1 MIGEIFG
8 PYTVLEQLGA
18 GGMGLVFKAHD
29 ARLQRHVALKVI
41 RKETVTPEYRERF
54 LREARLASALCHP
67 NIITIF
73 DIGREGE
80 IDYILMEYVEG
91 KTLHQVIPPTG
102 MPVRAMLELAIQIA
116 AGIDAAHSAG
126 VIHRDLKPANVL
138 VSSGGCVKIL
148 DFGLAKSAALKAGD
162 PNDTRTVELTVD
174 GGFLGTIGYM
184 SPEQARGE
192 SVDHRT
198 DIFAFGVILYQ
209 MLTAEL
215 PFRAP
220 NPLAM
225 LSAIQ
230 SEPPR
235 SIRASHANVPRSL
248 EALVFRALEKRRET
262 RFQHVQEISA
272 ALKTAINNPELM
284 DERPAAYNPAEYET
298 QLMTSAVPHAS
309 GGSRAPVGL
318 PPAIGMERTSL
329 AVLPLRSLSS
339 DPEDGY
345 LAAGISEDIMRGLTG
360 VPGLRIAPQIAA
372 FHYQDHASNLRGLAY
387 GLNIRYVLSGSFR
400 RSGQRIRVSVQ
411 LSDAIQESL
420 IWSNNFDR
428 GLEDIFAVQEEIS
441 RAIVRSIG
449 GQLIRADAEY
459 AHRVPTDSLDAWG
472 LLRKAYHIWTYSFSV
487 AGVFEAV
494 ALLRRAV
501 EIDPEYAAAHAY
513 LGLYLIQSAIHR
525 ISPDPVSDR
534 THALEAAE
542 RAVQLAP
549 KDPEVLAQS
558 ALVFIHCSMYDR
570 AAAALRLTVKMAP
583 FDLVAWGYLGFAHA
597 CAGAA
602 KQVEEAFQILTQLIT
617 DAPDHPS
624 LPYWLQFASSAC
636 LRSERFAEA
645 EANARRCFELQP
657 GFVFTQIFLA
667 EALCR
672 LGRPAEARGV
682 LDTIAA
688 YNPSFSLAVFE
699 DVALHTC
706 HTQERVDQ
714 LCGAIKSLGLYS

>member
-1 MIGEIFG
+1 MIGETFG

-18 GGMGLVFKAHD
+18 GGMGLVFKARD
-29 ARLQRHVALKVI
+29 ARLQRTVALKVI
-41 RKETVTPEYRERF
+41 RAEAVTPEYRERF
-54 LREARLASALCHP
+54 LREARLASGLNHP
-67 NIITIF
+67 NIITIY
-73 DIGREGE
+73 DIGRERD
-80 IDYILMEYVEG
+80 IDFILMEYVEG
-91 KTLHQVIPPTG
+91 KPLHELIPPSG
-102 MPVRAMLELAIQIA
+102 MAVTPMLELAIQIA

-138 VSSGGCVKIL
+138 ISNSGSAKIL
-148 DFGLAKSAALKAGD
+148 DFGLAKSTRLEHAD
-162 PNDTRTVELTVD
+162 PNITRTVELTID

-192 SVDHRT
+192 SVDNRT

-215 PFRAP
+215 PFSAP
-220 NPLAM
+220 NPLAL

-230 SEPPR
+230 IEPPR
-235 SIRASHANVPRSL
+235 SIRATKPNVPPGL
-248 EALVFRALEKRRET
+248 EAIIFRALEKKRET
-262 RFQHVQEISA
+262 RYQQMQQVLTLLKSA
-272 ALKTAINNPELM
+272 LNNPDLIQISVE
-284 DERPAAYNPAEYET
+284 DIPTGFYPQVAS
-298 QLMTSAVPHAS
+298 SAGQQAS
-309 GGSRAPVGL
+309 GEIRAPL
-318 PPAIGMERTSL
+318 SRPPAIGMERTSL

-372 FHYQDHASNLRGLAY
+372 FHYQEHASNLRGLAY
-387 GLNIRYVLSGSFR
+387 GLNIRYVVSGSFR
-400 RSGQRIRVSVQ
+400 RAGQRIRVNVQ

-420 IWSNNFDR
+420 LWSNNYDR

-449 GQLIRADAEY
+449 GQLIRADAAY

-494 ALLRRAV
+494 SLLRRAV
-501 EIDPEYAAAHAY
+501 EIDPDYAAAHAY

-525 ISPDPVSDR
+525 ISVDPVADR
-534 THALEAAE
+534 VQALAAAE
-542 RAVQLAP
+542 RAVQRAP
-549 KDPEVLAQS
+549 KDPEVLAQT
-558 ALVFIHCSMYDR
+558 ALVFIHCKMYER
-570 AAAALRLTVKMAP
+570 AVTALRLTVQMAP

-597 CAGAA
+597 CAGGE
-602 KQVEEAFQILTQLIT
+602 KQVEEAVQILTQLIT

-624 LPYWLQFASSAC
+624 LPYWLQFASIAF
-636 LRSERFAEA
+636 LRSGRFTEA

-672 LGRPAEARGV
+672 LDRVAEAQNV
-682 LDTIAA
+682 LSTIAT
-688 YNPSFSLAVFE
+688 YNPGFGLAVFE

-706 HTQERVDQ
+706 QTQERVDQ
-714 LCGAIKSLGLYS
+714 LCGTLKSLGLYS